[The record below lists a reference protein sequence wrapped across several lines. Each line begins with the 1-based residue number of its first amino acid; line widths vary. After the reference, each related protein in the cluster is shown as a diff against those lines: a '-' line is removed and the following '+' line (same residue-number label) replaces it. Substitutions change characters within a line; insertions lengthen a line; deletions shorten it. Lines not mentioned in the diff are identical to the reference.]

1 MTRDRTRR
9 VKPPGVAKALLA
21 WYGRAGR
28 DLPWRRSR
36 DPYRIWVSEVMLQ
49 QTQVE
54 RVREFFARFIAR
66 LPTVAALAAAR
77 EAEVLRLW
85 EGLGYYRRA
94 RQLHQAAQRIMADHA
109 GEFPRTAAALRGL
122 PGIGRYTAGAI
133 ASIAFDEPEPI
144 VEANSRRV
152 IARLVGHAAAV
163 GDASGDEPL
172 WRAAAA
178 LVPRRQPGR
187 FNQALMDLGAMV
199 CTPDAPRC
207 GDCPLARMCVARR
220 AGTVA
225 LIPAP
230 TRRRPVQLV
239 RETAVV
245 VRRAGRVLVV
255 RRGAD
260 EWWSGLWDFPRVAG
274 PAVRSTNGIAA
285 SPLLAGLGC
294 GRPER
299 LDTIAHSVTHHR
311 ITLDVVACAGTRAG
325 GRAADRR
332 WVAAAELARL
342 AMTAPARRI
351 ARMVTQLPAA
361 RRAVT
366 ATTMPRQ
373 QAKGRCDHR
382 IRIAR

>member
-1 MTRDRTRR
+1 
-9 VKPPGVAKALLA
+9 
-21 WYGRAGR
+21 
-28 DLPWRRSR
+28 
-36 DPYRIWVSEVMLQ
+36 
-49 QTQVE
+49 
-54 RVREFFARFIAR
+54 
-66 LPTVAALAAAR
+66 
-77 EAEVLRLW
+77 
-85 EGLGYYRRA
+85 
-94 RQLHQAAQRIMADHA
+94 
-109 GEFPRTAAALRGL
+109 
-122 PGIGRYTAGAI
+122 
-133 ASIAFDEPEPI
+133 
-144 VEANSRRV
+144 
-152 IARLVGHAAAV
+152 
-163 GDASGDEPL
+163 
-172 WRAAAA
+172 
-178 LVPRRQPGR
+178 
-187 FNQALMDLGAMV
+187 
-199 CTPDAPRC
+199 
-207 GDCPLARMCVARR
+207 MCVARR

-342 AMTAPARRI
+342 AMTAPASAAPRADSRR
-351 ARMVTQLPAA
+351 
-361 RRAVT
+361 
-366 ATTMPRQ
+366 
-373 QAKGRCDHR
+373 
-382 IRIAR
+382 